1 MNNIIEPAKDTRLIR
16 SLDSHFLENLKQK
29 IASDPSGPGVPPVA
43 VLCVDVQEKTQFSE
57 RLKDVYKYEVLGGQ
71 HTSTARAELHAEN
84 PDNSLLARVLAEV
97 YIGLTDDEAL
107 RLASRHNANGHFI
120 HPMTHRDY
128 VSLVYLFLFSLHA
141 TFFVSCI
148 LYPTMSDIAIDLFS

>member
-84 PDNSLLARVLAEV
+84 PDNSLLTRVLAEV
-97 YIGLTDDEAL
+97 YID
-107 RLASRHNANGHFI
+107 
-120 HPMTHRDY
+120 
-128 VSLVYLFLFSLHA
+128 
-141 TFFVSCI
+141 FF
-148 LYPTMSDIAIDLFS
+148 